1 MEKVVVTGLGV
12 ISALGNNIKEFKS
25 GLIEGK
31 SGIKPITRFDAS
43 EYRNPNAGVV
53 EGDFGNDFISLQYAI
68 NASEQA
74 VIDAD
79 IDLEKEEHS
88 RVGVAIASS
97 LGCVGQF
104 EKLITEKINGNKKE
118 ILTFKNIPHSR
129 IASYISNKYNANGP
143 CVSLDTA
150 CASGS
155 SILGYAYDYIRK
167 GQCDV
172 IIAGGVDELSILS
185 YSGFSGMM
193 NLSKDICKP
202 FDKNRTGI
210 LIGEGCGIVIL
221 ESYTHAKKRG
231 AKIYCSIAGY
241 GLSNDAYHETQ
252 PDPKGEGAVKAMK
265 MALKQAS
272 ISGEEVDYVNAHGTG
287 TKQND
292 AMEMKAIDAVFGDFK
307 KNIKVSSIKGAIG
320 HTLGAAGTIEFVATA
335 IAIKD
340 GIVPPTINFIEP
352 MDEYSDWDFVVNKS
366 VKQNIRYAMSN
377 SFGFA
382 GNCCAIVLRNEEDN
396 E

>member
-1 MEKVVVTGLGV
+1 MEKVAVTGLGV
-12 ISALGNNIKEFKS
+12 ISALGNNIQEFKT

-43 EYRNPNAGVV
+43 AYRNINAGVV
-53 EGDFGNDFISLQYAI
+53 EGDYGKDSISLEYAED
-68 NASEQA
+68 ACSQA
-74 VIDAD
+74 IKDSGLEIRDEDAT
-79 IDLEKEEHS
+79 

-104 EKLITEKINGNKKE
+104 EKLILEKSNSEKSHIS
-118 ILTFKNIPHSR
+118 TFKNIPHST
-129 IASYISNKYNANGP
+129 IAHAISKKYGANGP

-155 SILGYAYDYIRK
+155 SILGYAYDIIRK

-172 IIAGGVDELSILS
+172 VIAGGVDELSVLS

-193 NLSKDICKP
+193 NLSKELCKP

-210 LIGEGCGIVIL
+210 LLGEGCGMVVL
-221 ESYTHAKKRG
+221 ESYSHAQKRN
-231 AKIYCSIAGY
+231 AHIYCTIAGY

-252 PDPKGEGAVKAMK
+252 PDPKGEGAEKSIR
-265 MALKQAS
+265 MALKQAG
-272 ISGEEVDYVNAHGTG
+272 ISEKEVDYINAHGTG

-292 AMEMKAIDAVFGDFK
+292 AMEMKAINAIFGEYK
-307 KNIKVSSIKGAIG
+307 ENIIVSSIKGEIG
-320 HTLGAAGTIEFVATA
+320 HTLGAAGAIEFVATA
-335 IAIKD
+335 IAMEE
-340 GIVPPTINFIEP
+340 GFVPPTINFSEA
-352 MDEYSDWDFVVNKS
+352 MDEYKDWNYAANKS
-366 VKQNIRYAMSN
+366 VSREIKCAVSD

-382 GNCCAIVLRNEEDN
+382 GNCCAIVLRRD
-396 E
+396 